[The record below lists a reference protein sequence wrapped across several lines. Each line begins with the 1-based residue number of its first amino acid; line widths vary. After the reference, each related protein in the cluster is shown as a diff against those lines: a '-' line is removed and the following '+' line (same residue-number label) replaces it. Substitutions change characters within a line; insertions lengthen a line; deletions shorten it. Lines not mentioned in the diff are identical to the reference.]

1 MLLTLLFVRSYA
13 HIVVQLTVNNNN
25 NKTEFQPTL
34 KRAVYDLPLEAV
46 QLSSRFDGG
55 QGLQGRQNPFLQ
67 EHLHQS
73 SLGPL

>member
-25 NKTEFQPTL
+25 KTEFQPTL

-46 QLSSRFDGG
+46 
-55 QGLQGRQNPFLQ
+55 
-67 EHLHQS
+67 
-73 SLGPL
+73 